1 MILKNCLSYPNND
14 IIDIKI
20 KDGFVSDDSDDDI
33 IIDVGKN
40 MVIPSFSELHI
51 HLDSAF
57 ILDEDLEN
65 KSGTLEEGIS
75 LWDKY
80 KKEKLNPSELRGRV
94 MKAIHLLENNGVT
107 RIRTNVDVSDPT
119 LTALKEMM
127 RIKNEVKNVD
137 LQITAFPQ
145 HGLFTCTDNSELL
158 EKSLELGADN
168 VGIAPHLEDTY
179 EEGIKSIKT
188 AYDLAEKYKKNIDG
202 HIDETDDPES
212 RFIELLAKERIKRNF
227 KGSVSAGHLTA
238 MHSYN
243 NQYANRVI
251 GLIAR
256 AGIDVISNPL
266 INMHL
271 QGRYDSYPRIRGVTR
286 IREMLDHGVNVSI
299 GQDCIMD
306 PWYPL
311 GSGDPLD
318 ALFMALHAEPL
329 MTPDLLEH
337 SLNMITYNAAM
348 AFGAKNY
355 GYSYGS
361 QGDFIVTDAKNPVEI
376 IQYRH
381 SRKVIRKGFLIKGD

>member
-1 MILKNCLSYPNND
+1 MIL
-14 IIDIKI
+14 
-20 KDGFVSDDSDDDI
+20 
-33 IIDVGKN
+33 
-40 MVIPSFSELHI
+40 
-51 HLDSAF
+51 
-57 ILDEDLEN
+57 
-65 KSGTLEEGIS
+65 
-75 LWDKY
+75 
-80 KKEKLNPSELRGRV
+80 R
-94 MKAIHLLENNGVT
+94 
-107 RIRTNVDVSDPT
+107 
-119 LTALKEMM
+119 
-127 RIKNEVKNVD
+127 
-137 LQITAFPQ
+137 
-145 HGLFTCTDNSELL
+145 
-158 EKSLELGADN
+158 
-168 VGIAPHLEDTY
+168 
-179 EEGIKSIKT
+179 KSI
-188 AYDLAEKYKKNIDG
+188 KNIDG